1 MSKSGGKGNKYYTL
15 KTDDSIY
22 LEIRRRERN
31 NASINFLLILTII
44 GYALPV
50 IVFCIFVADG
60 DPPAFGFLFSL
71 LIFWGISTFFL
82 RLYLWNKYGKEIF
95 IITKNS
101 LTHYFDY
108 KLFKDNRKDIR
119 YINLNILYAS
129 DSQQE
134 GDDPDREEGLIIF
147 EIDNNEQ
154 LISKDG
160 IPMKEIIKIHR
171 TVNEIFTSK
180 R

>member
-1 MSKSGGKGNKYYTL
+1 M
-15 KTDDSIY
+15 
-22 LEIRRRERN
+22 
-31 NASINFLLILTII
+31 
-44 GYALPV
+44 
-50 IVFCIFVADG
+50 
-60 DPPAFGFLFSL
+60 
-71 LIFWGISTFFL
+71 
-82 RLYLWNKYGKEIF
+82 
-95 IITKNS
+95 
-101 LTHYFDY
+101 HYFDY

-134 GDDPDREEGLIIF
+134 GDDPDREESLIIF

-160 IPMKEIIKIHR
+160 IPMKEIIKIHK
-171 TVNEIFTSK
+171 TVNERFTSK